1 MRNICTFHSIFL
13 WNLKLLLKNSLF
25 KSFKS
30 GLQCG
35 DRFVVKARG
44 IHCSLPR
51 LFTVVRKGH
60 VAGCFLHILQARALW
75 EPYEGV
81 AEKEHLSL
89 VLL

>member
-1 MRNICTFHSIFL
+1 M
-13 WNLKLLLKNSLF
+13 
-25 KSFKS
+25 
-30 GLQCG
+30 
-35 DRFVVKARG
+35 VKARG